1 MAWRNCSTMVRCLGG
16 IGYLGVSIED
26 AAHGRVRPRS
36 AFLGG
41 YVSQRQ
47 FSGNLPQREAG
58 SPQLVHQFDGLLLDY
73 VRHQR
78 LAIGSATNRLPER
91 VVLFVATKD
100 DWKWLVTPEILIEY
114 MSILGV
120 LNSSWISKRLKSGP
134 L

>member
-1 MAWRNCSTMVRCLGG
+1 MVLCLGG
-16 IGYLGVSIED
+16 IGYFGLSIED
-26 AAHGRVRPRS
+26 AAYGRVRPRS

-47 FSGNLPQREAG
+47 FSGNLSTVWPAPRSWCISSMACCSTTFG
-58 SPQLVHQFDGLLLDY
+58 TSNLP
-73 VRHQR
+73 
-78 LAIGSATNRLPER
+78 SAALRDRLPER